1 MRENFEKKFDN
12 LLQKMKRRKKM
23 KQENKDKSM
32 E

>member
-1 MRENFEKKFDN
+1 MRENFEKKFYN